1 VSSTDDPPAESA
13 AVQAF
18 IAARQGELLA
28 KAVATLEDCADDDL
42 AAESHRLAGTLG
54 TYQLT
59 TAQVAMRNLESA
71 VTATGIGKAT
81 STMPAP
87 LRLPRCVVSW
97 RTIVLTP
104 EATAA
109 HDRDD
114 PRHR

>member
-1 VSSTDDPPAESA
+1 MSSTGDPPAESA

-71 VTATGIGKAT
+71 VTATGIGKADIDH
-81 STMPAP
+81 A
-87 LRLPRCVVSW
+87 RA
-97 RTIVLTP
+97 
-104 EATAA
+104 ATLAA
-109 HDRDD
+109 MRGLLAD
-114 PRHR
+114 HRADTGGDGSP